1 MSGVG
6 QLAAAVAQEFKNILS
21 RIISYT
27 SLALTRQD
35 LESAR
40 KDLKI
45 IEKASDRAVE
55 IVNKHLSFSRQKRD
69 KFQVAQIESVID
81 DAVELV
87 EHTFDTEGI
96 RILRIYEKVPAIR
109 MNLRELQQ
117 VFLNLAINLKHAMP
131 NGGAIAISTKLVD
144 NYVRIYFSNTG
155 VGIQQENMSRIF
167 EPFFK
172 TKLSEGTNTDTG
184 LGLSVI
190 YAIIER
196 HSGPHRRLKRDQ

>member
-55 IVNKHLSFSRQKRD
+55 IVNKLLSFSRQKRD

-87 EHTFDTEGI
+87 EHTFDIEGI
-96 RILRIYEKVPAIR
+96 RILRIYE
-109 MNLRELQQ
+109 
-117 VFLNLAINLKHAMP
+117 
-131 NGGAIAISTKLVD
+131 
-144 NYVRIYFSNTG
+144 
-155 VGIQQENMSRIF
+155 
-167 EPFFK
+167 
-172 TKLSEGTNTDTG
+172 
-184 LGLSVI
+184 
-190 YAIIER
+190 
-196 HSGPHRRLKRDQ
+196 